1 VTVEL
6 APPQQLLL
14 LAVASATAFVFP
26 PVRGQALRLLR
37 RARWL
42 LLVLVVAY
50 AWTLPG
56 ADLWPSLGWL
66 SPTDEGLRHGA
77 LRAGRLALMLAGLA
91 VLLALT
97 TRAQFIY
104 GLYVLAAPL
113 ARFGFDRRAFAVRLG
128 LTLERVEQAPPGTR
142 WLDVLRDPEPVA
154 DGPALYCLE
163 AARWQWADSVVIL
176 AAGGLLILLAC
187 A

>member
-1 VTVEL
+1 MTVEL

-26 PVRGQALRLLR
+26 RVRRQALRLLR
-37 RARWL
+37 RTRWL
-42 LLVLVVAY
+42 LLALVAAY

-56 ADLWPSLGWL
+56 VDLWPQLGWL
-66 SPTDEGLRHGA
+66 SPTAEGLQHGG
-77 LRAGRLALMLAGLA
+77 LRAGRLALLLMGLA

-97 TRAQFIY
+97 TRAQLVY

-113 ARFGFDRRAFAVRLG
+113 QVLGFDRRAFAVRLG

-142 WLDVLRDPEPVA
+142 WLEVLRNPELDSA
-154 DGPALYCLE
+154 GPAVYRLE

>member
-154 DGPALYCLE
+154 DGPAVYRLE